1 MEVKLNAGL
10 TANNPV
16 SQSQVRQEPAQPAQ
30 PAGNA
35 MSFEYTQAL
44 EQTLKE
50 TPVVRPGA
58 VDRAT
63 ALLSDASYP
72 SDEVLNQVATVLAKN
87 INGPS
92 TS

>member
-1 MEVKLNAGL
+1 MEVKFNAGL

-16 SQSQVRQEPAQPAQ
+16 SQSQVRQEPAQPA
-30 PAGNA
+30 ANA

-50 TPVVRPGA
+50 TPAVRPGA

-63 ALLSDASYP
+63 ALLSDANYP

-87 INGPS
+87 IQGS
-92 TS
+92 SIS